1 MEEAN
6 DAITNMKASLSGLS
20 NTLSIELAPS
30 ITAMANAI
38 TDTLIPALSELGRA
52 TSNTKL
58 VLPTQG
64 ISDPTNKIIND
75 AKLADERKA
84 KAAQGKDLLGGMFDA
99 GLATKPFSMVPETP
113 DNIKAA
119 QGGDYLSGVFSSV
132 LGTEDKTKPFNMTSD
147 ASLGMQESVNTANQ
161 WADLLAQAEPY
172 LSKAKVVNDD
182 ITDGMAEQ
190 LELQKEKNR
199 EEAGFT
205 LTKAGRLA
213 MTSPG
218 VDNGGIKGAEAWTA
232 DKVNE
237 ELALLKQIAK
247 GTTQTAVLA

>member
-1 MEEAN
+1 MN
-6 DAITNMKASLSGLS
+6 VS
-20 NTLSIELAPS
+20 N
-30 ITAMANAI
+30 
-38 TDTLIPALSELGRA
+38 
-52 TSNTKL
+52 K
-58 VLPTQG
+58 
-64 ISDPTNKIIND
+64 KILETRIAFD
-75 AKLADERKA
+75 KQQQK
-84 KAAQGKDLLGGMFDA
+84 LGGQKNTQSIIDSVM
-99 GLATKPFSMVPETP
+99 GTTKPFSMVPETP

-119 QGGDYLSGVFSSV
+119 QGSDYLSGVFSSV

-147 ASLGMQESVNTANQ
+147 ASLGMQESMNTANQ

-199 EEAGFT
+199 EEAGFV

-213 MTSPG
+213 MSTPG
-218 VDNGGIKGAEAWTA
+218 MDNSGIKGVEAWTP

-237 ELALLKQIAK
+237 EIGLLKQLVK
-247 GTTQTAVLA
+247 GQSMTGVLT